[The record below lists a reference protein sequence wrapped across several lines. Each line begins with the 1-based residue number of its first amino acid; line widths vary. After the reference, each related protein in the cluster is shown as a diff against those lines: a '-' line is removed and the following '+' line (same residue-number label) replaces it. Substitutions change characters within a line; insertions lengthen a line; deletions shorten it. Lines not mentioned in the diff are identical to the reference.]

1 MVATPTNQ
9 LVQKPLIALAA
20 GGTGGHVFPALA
32 VAEALQRGG
41 FDTLMLTDRRGARL
55 MPASGHITLPAGSP
69 FQRGLLRRIR
79 AIGALAAGTIAALAI
94 MIRRRPRVMIG
105 FGGYP
110 AFAPLLAARLLG
122 TPSLLHEQN
131 AFLGR
136 ANRLLARWTGNL
148 AISWNGTANVPPAVT
163 ARTLGMPVRAAFF
176 DSPALSDKALSDRAI
191 ADGAISDR
199 AISDRAG
206 NRLALTVVGGSLGAG
221 IFADIV
227 PDAISRLDAPLRR
240 RLTVT
245 QQCRA
250 EQQTALRARYADMDV
265 SADIRSFFDDMPVI
279 LANSHLVISRAGA
292 SSVAELAAAGRPA
305 LLVPFAGAMDD
316 HQTMNA
322 NQLASVGGGHCLA
335 ETDLTADKLAA
346 HLSAMLQDPARLA
359 TMGKAARSLAAASA
373 AADIADWAIELG
385 GVVA

>member
-69 FQRGLLRRIR
+69 FQRGLLRRMR

-176 DSPALSDKALSDRAI
+176 DSPALSDKALSDKAV
-191 ADGAISDR
+191 SDR
-199 AISDRAG
+199 AD

-265 SADIRSFFDDMPVI
+265 NADIRPFFDDMPVI

-385 GVVA
+385 GVAA

>member
-32 VAEALQRGG
+32 VAEALQRDG

-69 FQRGLLRRIR
+69 FQRGLLRRMR

-176 DSPALSDKALSDRAI
+176 DSPALSDKALSDKAV
-191 ADGAISDR
+191 SDR
-199 AISDRAG
+199 AD

-265 SADIRSFFDDMPVI
+265 SADIRPFFDDMPVI

-322 NQLASVGGGHCLA
+322 NQLASVGGGQCLA

-385 GVVA
+385 GVAA

>member
-1 MVATPTNQ
+1 MVATPTNH

-32 VAEALQRGG
+32 VAEALQRDG

-69 FQRGLLRRIR
+69 FQRGLLRRMR

-176 DSPALSDKALSDRAI
+176 DSPALSDKALSDKAV
-191 ADGAISDR
+191 SDR
-199 AISDRAG
+199 AD

-265 SADIRSFFDDMPVI
+265 SADIRPFFDDMPVI

-359 TMGKAARSLAAASA
+359 TMGKSARSLAAASA

-385 GVVA
+385 GVAA

>member
-1 MVATPTNQ
+1 MVATPTNH

-32 VAEALQRGG
+32 VAEALQRDG

-69 FQRGLLRRIR
+69 FQRGLLRRMR

-176 DSPALSDKALSDRAI
+176 DSPALSDKALSDKAL
-191 ADGAISDR
+191 SDR
-199 AISDRAG
+199 AD
-206 NRLALTVVGGSLGAG
+206 NRLTLTVVGGSLGAG

-265 SADIRSFFDDMPVI
+265 SADIRPFFDDMPVI

-385 GVVA
+385 GVAA

>member
-1 MVATPTNQ
+1 MVAAHTNQ
-9 LVQKPLIALAA
+9 ITERPQIAQRPLIALAA

-41 FDTLMLTDRRGARL
+41 FDTLMLTDRRGAQL
-55 MPASGHITLPAGSP
+55 MPPTGHITLPAGSP
-69 FQRGLLRRIR
+69 FQTGLLRRMR
-79 AIGALAAGTIAALAI
+79 AVGALVAGTFAALAI
-94 MIRRRPRVMIG
+94 MLRLRPRVMIG

-148 AISWNGTANVPPAVT
+148 AISWDGTINVPPAVT
-163 ARTLGMPVRAAFF
+163 TRTLGMPVRATFF
-176 DSPALSDKALSDRAI
+176 DSPALAEKALINKTDNS
-191 ADGAISDR
+191 
-199 AISDRAG
+199 
-206 NRLALTVVGGSLGAG
+206 LTLTVIGGSLGAG
-221 IFADIV
+221 IFADLV
-227 PDAISRLDAPLRR
+227 PDAISRLDAPLRH

-250 EQQTALRARYADMDV
+250 EQQTTLLARYAGMDI
-265 SADIRSFFDDMPVI
+265 SADIRPFFDDMPVI

-316 HQTMNA
+316 HQTKNA
-322 NQLASVGGGHCLA
+322 KQLESVGGGQCLA
-335 ETDLTADKLAA
+335 EAELTAEKLAA

-359 TMGKAARSLAAASA
+359 AMGKAARNLAAASA

-385 GVVA
+385 RTGA

>member
-32 VAEALQRGG
+32 VAEALQRDG

-69 FQRGLLRRIR
+69 FQRGLLRRMR

-176 DSPALSDKALSDRAI
+176 DSPALSDKALSDKAV
-191 ADGAISDR
+191 SDR
-199 AISDRAG
+199 AD

-265 SADIRSFFDDMPVI
+265 NADIRLFFDNMPVI

-385 GVVA
+385 GVAA

>member
-1 MVATPTNQ
+1 MVATPTNH

-32 VAEALQRGG
+32 VAEALQRDG

-69 FQRGLLRRIR
+69 FQRGLLRRMR

-176 DSPALSDKALSDRAI
+176 DSPALSAKALSDKAV
-191 ADGAISDR
+191 SDR
-199 AISDRAG
+199 AD

-265 SADIRSFFDDMPVI
+265 SADIRPFFDDMPVI

-385 GVVA
+385 GVAA

>member
-1 MVATPTNQ
+1 MVATTTNK

-32 VAEALQRGG
+32 VAEALQRDG

-69 FQRGLLRRIR
+69 FQRGLLRRMR

-176 DSPALSDKALSDRAI
+176 DSPALSDKALSDKAV
-191 ADGAISDR
+191 SDR
-199 AISDRAG
+199 AD

-265 SADIRSFFDDMPVI
+265 SADIRPFFDDMPVI

-385 GVVA
+385 GVAA

>member
-32 VAEALQRGG
+32 VAEALQRDG

-69 FQRGLLRRIR
+69 FQRGLLRRMR

-176 DSPALSDKALSDRAI
+176 DSPALSDKALSDKAV
-191 ADGAISDR
+191 SDR
-199 AISDRAG
+199 AD

-265 SADIRSFFDDMPVI
+265 SADIRPFFDDMPVI

-385 GVVA
+385 GVAA

>member
-69 FQRGLLRRIR
+69 FQRGLLRRMR
-79 AIGALAAGTIAALAI
+79 AIGALVAGTIAALAI

-176 DSPALSDKALSDRAI
+176 DSPALSDKALSDKAV
-191 ADGAISDR
+191 SDR
-199 AISDRAG
+199 AD

-265 SADIRSFFDDMPVI
+265 SADIRPFFDDMPVI

-385 GVVA
+385 GVAA

>member
-32 VAEALQRGG
+32 VAEALQRDG

-69 FQRGLLRRIR
+69 FQRGLLRRMR

-176 DSPALSDKALSDRAI
+176 DSPALSDKALSDKAV
-191 ADGAISDR
+191 SDR
-199 AISDRAG
+199 AD

-250 EQQTALRARYADMDV
+250 EQQTTLRASYADMDV
-265 SADIRSFFDDMPVI
+265 SADIRPFFDDMPVI

-385 GVVA
+385 GVAA

>member
-1 MVATPTNQ
+1 MVAAHTNQ
-9 LVQKPLIALAA
+9 ITERPQIAQRPLIALAA

-55 MPASGHITLPAGSP
+55 MPPAGHITLPAGSP
-69 FQRGLLRRIR
+69 FQTGLLRRMR
-79 AIGALAAGTIAALAI
+79 AVGALAAGTFAALAI

-148 AISWNGTANVPPAVT
+148 AISWDGTINVPPAVPT
-163 ARTLGMPVRAAFF
+163 RTLGMPVRATFF
-176 DSPALSDKALSDRAI
+176 DSPAIAEKVLIDKTDNSLT
-191 ADGAISDR
+191 
-199 AISDRAG
+199 
-206 NRLALTVVGGSLGAG
+206 LTVIGGSLGAG
-221 IFADIV
+221 IFADLV
-227 PDAISRLDAPLRR
+227 PDAISRLDAPVRR

-250 EQQTALRARYADMDV
+250 EQQTTLLARYAGMDI
-265 SADIRSFFDDMPVI
+265 SADIRPFFDDMPFI

-316 HQTMNA
+316 HQTKNA
-322 NQLASVGGGHCLA
+322 KQLESVGGGQCLA
-335 ETDLTADKLAA
+335 EAELTAEKLAA

-359 TMGKAARSLAAASA
+359 AMGKAARNLAAASA

-385 GVVA
+385 GAGA

>member
-41 FDTLMLTDRRGARL
+41 FDTLILTDRRGARL

-69 FQRGLLRRIR
+69 FQRGLLRRMR

-176 DSPALSDKALSDRAI
+176 DSPALSDKALSDKAV
-191 ADGAISDR
+191 SDR
-199 AISDRAG
+199 AD

-265 SADIRSFFDDMPVI
+265 NADIRPFFDDMPVI

-385 GVVA
+385 GVAA

>member
-55 MPASGHITLPAGSP
+55 MPASGHITLPAGSR
-69 FQRGLLRRIR
+69 FQRGLLRRMR
-79 AIGALAAGTIAALAI
+79 AIGALVAGTIAALAI
-94 MIRRRPRVMIG
+94 MIRHRPRVMIG

-176 DSPALSDKALSDRAI
+176 DSPALSDKALSDKAV
-191 ADGAISDR
+191 SDR
-199 AISDRAG
+199 AD

-265 SADIRSFFDDMPVI
+265 SADIRPFFDDMPVI

-385 GVVA
+385 GVAA

>member
-1 MVATPTNQ
+1 MVATPTNH

-32 VAEALQRGG
+32 VAEALQRDG

-69 FQRGLLRRIR
+69 FQRGLLRRMR

-176 DSPALSDKALSDRAI
+176 DSPALSDKALSDKAV
-191 ADGAISDR
+191 SDR
-199 AISDRAG
+199 AD

-265 SADIRSFFDDMPVI
+265 SADIRPFFDDMPVI

-385 GVVA
+385 GLAA

>member
-69 FQRGLLRRIR
+69 FQRGLLRRMR

-176 DSPALSDKALSDRAI
+176 DSPALSDKALSDK
-191 ADGAISDR
+191 AISDR
-199 AISDRAG
+199 AD
-206 NRLALTVVGGSLGAG
+206 NRLTLTVVGGSLGAG
-221 IFADIV
+221 IFADLV
-227 PDAISRLDAPLRR
+227 PDAISRLDAPLRH

-250 EQQTALRARYADMDV
+250 EQQIALRARYADMDV
-265 SADIRSFFDDMPVI
+265 NADIRPFFDDMPVI

-385 GVVA
+385 GVAA

>member
-1 MVATPTNQ
+1 MVATPTNH

-69 FQRGLLRRIR
+69 FQRGLLRRMR

-176 DSPALSDKALSDRAI
+176 DSPALSDKALSDKAV
-191 ADGAISDR
+191 SDR
-199 AISDRAG
+199 AN

-265 SADIRSFFDDMPVI
+265 SADIRPFFDDMPVI

-385 GVVA
+385 GVAA

>member
-41 FDTLMLTDRRGARL
+41 FDTLMLTDWRGARL

-69 FQRGLLRRIR
+69 FQRGLLRRMR

-176 DSPALSDKALSDRAI
+176 DSPALSDKALSDKAV
-191 ADGAISDR
+191 SDR
-199 AISDRAG
+199 AD

-265 SADIRSFFDDMPVI
+265 SADIRLFFDDMPVI

-385 GVVA
+385 GVAA

>member
-69 FQRGLLRRIR
+69 FQRGLLRRMR

-176 DSPALSDKALSDRAI
+176 DSPALSDKALSDKAV
-191 ADGAISDR
+191 SDR
-199 AISDRAG
+199 AD

-265 SADIRSFFDDMPVI
+265 NADIRPFFDDMPVI

-335 ETDLTADKLAA
+335 ETDLTADKLVA
-346 HLSAMLQDPARLA
+346 HLSAMLRDPARLA

-385 GVVA
+385 GVAA

>member
-32 VAEALQRGG
+32 VAEALQRDG

-69 FQRGLLRRIR
+69 FQRGLLRRMR

-176 DSPALSDKALSDRAI
+176 DSPALSDKALSDKAV
-191 ADGAISDR
+191 SDR
-199 AISDRAG
+199 AD

-265 SADIRSFFDDMPVI
+265 NADIRPFFDDMPVI

-385 GVVA
+385 GVAA

>member
-9 LVQKPLIALAA
+9 LVQKPLIALVA

-32 VAEALQRGG
+32 VAEALQRDG

-69 FQRGLLRRIR
+69 FQRGLLRRMR

-176 DSPALSDKALSDRAI
+176 DSPALSDKALSDKAV
-191 ADGAISDR
+191 SDR
-199 AISDRAG
+199 AD
-206 NRLALTVVGGSLGAG
+206 NRLALTVVGGSLGAS

-250 EQQTALRARYADMDV
+250 KQQIALRARYADMDV
-265 SADIRSFFDDMPVI
+265 NADIRPFFDDMPVI

-322 NQLASVGGGHCLA
+322 NQLASVGGGHCVA

-385 GVVA
+385 GVAA

>member
-69 FQRGLLRRIR
+69 FQRGLLRRMR

-176 DSPALSDKALSDRAI
+176 DSPALSDKALSDKAV
-191 ADGAISDR
+191 SDR
-199 AISDRAG
+199 AD

-265 SADIRSFFDDMPVI
+265 SADIRPFFDDMPVI

-385 GVVA
+385 GVAA

>member
-1 MVATPTNQ
+1 MVATRTNQ

-69 FQRGLLRRIR
+69 FQRGLLRRMR

-176 DSPALSDKALSDRAI
+176 DSPALSDKALSDKAV
-191 ADGAISDR
+191 SDR
-199 AISDRAG
+199 AD

-265 SADIRSFFDDMPVI
+265 NADIRPFFDDMPVI

-385 GVVA
+385 GVAA

>member
-32 VAEALQRGG
+32 VAEALQRDG

-69 FQRGLLRRIR
+69 FQRGLLRRMR

-176 DSPALSDKALSDRAI
+176 DSPALSDKALSDKAV
-191 ADGAISDR
+191 SDR
-199 AISDRAG
+199 AN

-265 SADIRSFFDDMPVI
+265 SADIRPFFDDMPVI

-385 GVVA
+385 GVAA

>member
-1 MVATPTNQ
+1 MVATPTNH

-32 VAEALQRGG
+32 VAEALQRDG

-69 FQRGLLRRIR
+69 FQRGLLRRMR

-176 DSPALSDKALSDRAI
+176 DSPALSDKALSDKAV
-191 ADGAISDR
+191 SDR
-199 AISDRAG
+199 AD

-221 IFADIV
+221 IFADLV

-265 SADIRSFFDDMPVI
+265 SADIRPFFDDMPVI

-322 NQLASVGGGHCLA
+322 NQLASVGGGQCLA

-385 GVVA
+385 GVAA

>member
-32 VAEALQRGG
+32 VAEALQRDG

-69 FQRGLLRRIR
+69 FQRGLLRRMR

-176 DSPALSDKALSDRAI
+176 DSPALSDKAVSDKAVSDRA
-191 ADGAISDR
+191 D
-199 AISDRAG
+199 
-206 NRLALTVVGGSLGAG
+206 NRLTLTVVGGSLGAG

-265 SADIRSFFDDMPVI
+265 NADIRPFFDDMPVI

-385 GVVA
+385 GVAA

>member
-1 MVATPTNQ
+1 MAATPTNQ

-69 FQRGLLRRIR
+69 FQRGLLRRMR

-176 DSPALSDKALSDRAI
+176 DSPALSDKALSDKAV
-191 ADGAISDR
+191 SDR
-199 AISDRAG
+199 AD

-265 SADIRSFFDDMPVI
+265 SADIRPFFDDMPVI

-385 GVVA
+385 GVAA

>member
-32 VAEALQRGG
+32 VAEALQRDG

-69 FQRGLLRRIR
+69 FQRGLLRRMR

-176 DSPALSDKALSDRAI
+176 DSPALSDKALSDKAV
-191 ADGAISDR
+191 SDR
-199 AISDRAG
+199 AD

-265 SADIRSFFDDMPVI
+265 SADIRPFFDDMPVI

-346 HLSAMLQDPARLA
+346 HLSAMLQDPVRLA

-385 GVVA
+385 GVAA

>member
-32 VAEALQRGG
+32 VAEALQRDG

-69 FQRGLLRRIR
+69 FQRGLLRRMR

-176 DSPALSDKALSDRAI
+176 DSPALSDKALSDKAV
-191 ADGAISDR
+191 SDR
-199 AISDRAG
+199 AD

-265 SADIRSFFDDMPVI
+265 SADIRPFFDDMPVI

-346 HLSAMLQDPARLA
+346 HLSAMLQDLARLA

-385 GVVA
+385 GVAA

>member
-69 FQRGLLRRIR
+69 FQRGLLRRMR

-176 DSPALSDKALSDRAI
+176 DSPALSDKALLDKAVSDRA
-191 ADGAISDR
+191 D
-199 AISDRAG
+199 

-265 SADIRSFFDDMPVI
+265 SADIRPFFDDMPVI

-346 HLSAMLQDPARLA
+346 HLSAMLQDPARRA

-385 GVVA
+385 GVAA

>member
-32 VAEALQRGG
+32 VAEALQRDG

-69 FQRGLLRRIR
+69 FQRGLLRRMR

-176 DSPALSDKALSDRAI
+176 DSPALSDKALSGKA
-191 ADGAISDR
+191 ASDR
-199 AISDRAG
+199 AD

-265 SADIRSFFDDMPVI
+265 NADIRPFFDDMPVI

-385 GVVA
+385 GVAA